1 MNGILPL
8 YKDRGMTSN
17 DCVMRC
23 RHLFHTRKV
32 GHSGTLD
39 PAVVGVLPIC
49 IGHATK
55 VVNYLMASGKV
66 YQGELILGKATE
78 TEDLE
83 GAVVAQKPITT
94 PFSAAALDDA
104 MVQFQGTITQV
115 PPMYSAVKVHG
126 KRLYEYARAG
136 EEVARP
142 ARQIHVDYFKQL
154 RSATYDTAAQEQHVF
169 FEVACGKGTY
179 VRTLAVDLGR
189 ALGVPAVMARL
200 TRIKSGGFT
209 SDETVTLAQLE
220 EMDDQ
225 QRENTLVS
233 VDHALRTLPHHQLT
247 ASEWQRVQNGG
258 FLAEKQVTAG
268 QPVPR
273 VVLQTGLRVRA
284 VYCYNEKQ
292 HRYQP
297 ERMIDLSE

>member
-8 YKDRGMTSN
+8 YKERGMTSN

-23 RHLFHTRKV
+23 RRLFQTRKV

-39 PAVVGVLPIC
+39 PAVAGVLPIC

-83 GAVVAQKPITT
+83 GAVVAQKPLTT
-94 PFSAAALDDA
+94 PFSAEELDHA
-104 MVQFQGTITQV
+104 MAQFCGTITQI

-136 EEVARP
+136 EEVNRP

-154 RSATYDTAAQEQHVF
+154 RPTAYDAVAQEQHVF

-209 SDETVTLAQLE
+209 REETVTLDQLE
-220 EMDDQ
+220 KMDAQKRQD
-225 QRENTLVS
+225 TLVS
-233 VDHALRTLPHHQLT
+233 VDHALQALPHHQLT
-247 ASEWQRVQNGG
+247 ASEWQRVKNGG
-258 FLAEKQVTAG
+258 FLTPHQVG
-268 QPVPR
+268 IKPLKSR

-284 VYCYNEKQ
+284 VYCYNERQ